1 MIIQVERSGGFSGIP
16 MLARLDT
23 LNLDDE
29 DRNTVESLVSA
40 ADVFAMPASV
50 QSKARGADRFHYA
63 VHIEDGFHSHSTEV
77 GEADA
82 TPELRELIQHVMLL
96 AHSRRE

>member
-23 LNLDDE
+23 LNLTEDD
-29 DRNTVESLVSA
+29 RQTVESLVSA
-40 ADVFAMPASV
+40 ADFFALPDQIPAQGKGV
-50 QSKARGADRFHYA
+50 DRFHYA
-63 VHIEDGFHSHSTEV
+63 LRVEDGRRSHATQL

-82 TPELRELIQHVMLL
+82 TPELRDLIQQVMLL
-96 AHSRRE
+96 ALSARG